1 MMASIVFVGT
11 EGCGKTVLITVL
23 SKLYGPTS
31 EKGLSL
37 TPLTYETAEYVE
49 RAWQALKK
57 SEWPPS
63 TPPGKRSRLEWQ
75 CRIANG
81 SATTLRLVDSPGQD
95 LRQVFAN
102 TTQKAQEDLPE
113 ALQELAELVQ
123 AADVVVFLVNLRD
136 FWGEGDP
143 LKRLNNEWLL
153 RGAMDHR
160 TRHRLSAPMCLVFT
174 QADLYADELRN
185 ADIRKL
191 AAEYLPNVA
200 GIYFVDERVPIFVVS
215 AVGKTI
221 IATDETGRP
230 RRVPDGKLHCKG
242 FSAWT
247 DWLIGTVSGPPRA
260 HYSTESV
267 PPPAPPETAVATA
280 QGSDSELDANLSY
293 GIVIAVVFVFILV
306 CCGFGSCRPGGTPSS
321 AVPQQGQHRT
331 EHAIGQDVPR
341 CETDL

>member
-11 EGCGKTVLITVL
+11 EGCGKTVLITAL

-37 TPLTYETAEYVE
+37 TPLTYETAEYIE
-49 RAWQALKK
+49 RALQALKK

-75 CRIANG
+75 CRFANG
-81 SATTLRLVDSPGQD
+81 STTKLRLVDSPGQD

-102 TTQKAQEDLPE
+102 IAQKAQEDLPE
-113 ALQELAELVQ
+113 ALQELADLVQ
-123 AADVVVFLVNLRD
+123 SADVVVFLVNLRD
-136 FWGEGDP
+136 FSGEGDP

-160 TRHRLSAPMCLVFT
+160 TRHRPSAPMCLVFT

-221 IATDETGRP
+221 IATDEAGRP

-242 FSAWT
+242 FSAWI
-247 DWLIGTVSGPPRA
+247 DWLIEVVTNQSGPNRIFE
-260 HYSTESV
+260 T
-267 PPPAPPETAVATA
+267 PAATPATLPQAVAEQPFENCGTWA
-280 QGSDSELDANLSY
+280 AVIGA
-293 GIVIAVVFVFILV
+293 IVTLLFLFA
-306 CCGFGSCRPGGTPSS
+306 CCGLGSCTPSPGS
-321 AVPQQGQHRT
+321 SLVAPDQRRLVEGGSMDKATFPS
-331 EHAIGQDVPR
+331 EAPR
-341 CETDL
+341 